1 MGLRRGKKE
10 SKGIKKGN
18 DQESQTPQIEQSRT
32 SQTNMDQE
40 FDKIIEKT
48 DEDSLLPSQNLLAED
63 SLNERTLVDDDFS
76 DSDLPSNLNEEQT

>member
-10 SKGIKKGN
+10 SKDIKKGKN
-18 DQESQTPQIEQSRT
+18 ETEQRRT

-48 DEDSLLPSQNLLAED
+48 DEDNLLQSQNLLTED
-63 SLNERTLVDDDFS
+63 SFNERTLVDDDLS
-76 DSDLPSNLNEEQT
+76 DSDLPNFNEE